1 MLKGRVGY
9 ALTVAAAALLVS
21 SAMVAAQTPS
31 PSPSPALTSTMR
43 RVPFRIVAKILRISR
58 SWAQVEVLKVTQG
71 TGLKTHGKL
80 WVRHTAT
87 TKVLQAGKGAS
98 VRDLKIGKTVA
109 ITGTASGRGRA
120 LTYQAA
126 SVTIMK

>member
-1 MLKGRVGY
+1 MLKGRVSY

-31 PSPSPALTSTMR
+31 PSSSPALTSTTR
-43 RVPFRIVAKILRISR
+43 RAPFRIVAKILRISR

-80 WVRHTAT
+80 WVRHTAQ
-87 TKVLQAGKGAS
+87 TKVLQAGKAAS

>member
-31 PSPSPALTSTMR
+31 PALTSTMR
-43 RVPFRIVAKILRISR
+43 RAPFRIVAKILRISR

-71 TGLKTHGKL
+71 TGLKTHGTL
-80 WVRHTAT
+80 WVMHTAA
-87 TKVLQAGKGAS
+87 TKFLQAGKGAS

-109 ITGTASGRGRA
+109 IAGTASGRGRA

>member
-1 MLKGRVGY
+1 VLKGRVGY

-31 PSPSPALTSTMR
+31 PSPSPAPASTMR
-43 RVPFRIVAKILRISR
+43 RAPFRIVARILRISR

-80 WVRHTAT
+80 WVRHTAQ

-98 VRDLKIGKTVA
+98 IRDLKIGKTVA

>member
-1 MLKGRVGY
+1 MLKGRVSY

-31 PSPSPALTSTMR
+31 PSPSSAPASTMR
-43 RVPFRIVAKILRISR
+43 RAPFRIVAKILRISR

-80 WVRHTAT
+80 WVRHTAQ
-87 TKVLQAGKGAS
+87 TKVLQAGKAAS

>member
-21 SAMVAAQTPS
+21 SAMVAARTPS
-31 PSPSPALTSTMR
+31 PSPSPAPTSTMR

-98 VRDLKIGKTVA
+98 IRDLKIGKTVA

>member
-31 PSPSPALTSTMR
+31 PSPSSAPTSTMR
-43 RVPFRIVAKILRISR
+43 RTPFRIVGKILRISR

-71 TGLKTHGKL
+71 TGLKMHGKL
-80 WVRHTAT
+80 WVRHTAQ

>member
-1 MLKGRVGY
+1 VLKGRVGY

-21 SAMVAAQTPS
+21 SAMVAARTPS
-31 PSPSPALTSTMR
+31 PSPSPAPTSTMR